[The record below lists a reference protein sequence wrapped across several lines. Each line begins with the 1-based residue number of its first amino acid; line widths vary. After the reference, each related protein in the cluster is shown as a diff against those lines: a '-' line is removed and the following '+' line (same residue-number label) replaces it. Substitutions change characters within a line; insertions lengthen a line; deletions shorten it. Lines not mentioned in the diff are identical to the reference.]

1 MEEIMPEKFPEVLP
15 PKGEGRVDSKHR
27 VALLT
32 EPEIEA
38 LNFLKNMDK
47 AMGYKSGFSP
57 MMQNLA
63 AQNTQPLEYVEYRGE
78 RIPSLNDFSEGGYGG
93 GGDRGSSAGE
103 QEARNQTSSGGDH
116 GSSNSYTARMKRE
129 RDARLKREKEA
140 YEKRQADLKDIEDYI
155 AKMDAMN
162 ADYHDL
168 EDGSLRPEREPGY
181 RPPEYG
187 EPGYQEPTRYPDYD
201 GEGLTR
207 EEFESMA
214 EEYEIY
220 PEYEAY
226 DGSMHYSQ
234 ASADAV
240 NERLTTEARST
251 KESELTDYG
260 STEAQGIYDEIAS
273 DFQTHLDSL
282 SGQRQT
288 AYNQALAGLY
298 DDQQL
303 TGVWD
308 QDAYDTAL
316 SGLDETV
323 LTETG
328 ELEDYGA
335 SLKTGAEDAYNTWL
349 TEQMSGLGEQDYQG
363 LQDWSWE
370 DLDLSDFTDDQEYK
384 DFDFLSEFKKL
395 TPEGEAFGAE
405 GETGIEGAEGDAAPA
420 SRTATKKKKKYTPTT
435 SSASL
440 TGSGSSANIS

>member
-78 RIPSLNDFSEGGYGG
+78 RIPSLNDFGMDEGSVETGGRADRGG
-93 GGDRGSSAGE
+93 GSSNEG
-103 QEARNQTSSGGDH
+103 SSGG
-116 GSSNSYTARMKRE
+116 SSGRESDWARQQ
-129 RDARLKREKEA
+129 REKA
-140 YEKRQADLKDIEDYI
+140 EKRQKDLKDIEDYL
-155 AKMDAMN
+155 AMMDAMN
-162 ADYHDL
+162 ADYHDPNEL
-168 EDGSLRPEREPGY
+168 NPRPEREPGY

-288 AYNQALAGLY
+288 AYDQALAGLY

-308 QDAYDTAL
+308 QGAYDTAL
-316 SGLDETV
+316 SGLDAAVEGETAE
-323 LTETG
+323 LDAYGTE
-328 ELEDYGA
+328 LQ
-335 SLKTGAEDAYNTWL
+335 SGAEDAYNTWL

-370 DLDLSDFTDDQEYK
+370 DLDLSGFTDDQEYK

-395 TPEGEAFGAE
+395 TPEGEVVEAE
-405 GETGIEGAEGDAAPA
+405 GETGIEEAEVEGDAAPA

-440 TGSGSSANIS
+440 TGGGSSTNIS